1 MKRWSMVA
9 VGLTAWIIAL
19 VATAPATMVDA
30 VLDRASQGR
39 LRLAE
44 AEGSFWSGSGQ
55 IEIRDAAGRTGVSR
69 DLVWRVVPLSLFRG
83 HLLCEVGLGLA
94 AKRFPV
100 RLSWSRVELDNADLT
115 VPAAV
120 LGVGVPKLAPLG
132 LTGDV
137 MIHVTTLS
145 LARDAMDGTATLQW
159 RAAGSSLTPVSPL
172 GDYELRLDGEGKMI
186 HAYLRTI
193 EGPLRLDGKGS
204 WRRGDNPAFAA
215 TASVPSEFQKDLA
228 PLLRLIAIERG
239 AGRFEL
245 QLK

>member
-1 MKRWSMVA
+1 MKRWSMIA
-9 VGLTAWIIAL
+9 VGFAAWVVAL

-44 AEGSFWSGSGQ
+44 AEGSFWSGTGQ
-55 IEIRDAAGRTGVSR
+55 LEIRDASGRTGIAR
-69 DLVWRVVPLSLFRG
+69 DLVWRVLPLSLLRG
-83 HLLCEVGLGLA
+83 HLVCEVALGYD

-100 RLSWSRVELDNADLT
+100 TLSWSRIELANADLT
-115 VPAAV
+115 LPASV
-120 LGVGVPKLAPLG
+120 LGLGVPKLAPLG

-137 MIHVTTLS
+137 QIHVTNLS
-145 LARDAMDGTATLQW
+145 MARDAVDANSTIQW
-159 RAAGSSLTPVSPL
+159 RRAGSSLTTVSPL
-172 GDYELRLDGEGKMI
+172 GDYEVRLDAEGQMI

-204 WRRGDNPAFAA
+204 WRRGTNPSFLAMA
-215 TASVPSEFQKDLA
+215 TVASENQKQLA
-228 PLLRLIAIERG
+228 PLLRLIAVERG

-245 QLK
+245 LLN